1 MDHNSAFALG
11 LLTHLVEPSEVDGTV
26 KSLVE
31 TGKPAVKY
39 AGKPA
44 DSEHPVA
51 VFASQFFSNEN
62 MDILLSGGVPEG
74 FDAEDRNVIRQ
85 VKSLRFAAP
94 IAVKMAADLLND
106 AVNTGDDLQA
116 GLALELE
123 RLETIFATADAHE
136 GLSALIEGRRPQY
149 SNS

>member
-1 MDHNSAFALG
+1 
-11 LLTHLVEPSEVDGTV
+11 
-26 KSLVE
+26 
-31 TGKPAVKY
+31 
-39 AGKPA
+39 
-44 DSEHPVA
+44 
-51 VFASQFFSNEN
+51 

-74 FDAEDRNVIRQ
+74 FDAEDKNVSRQ

-94 IAVKMAADLLND
+94 IAVRMAADLLND

-123 RLETIFATADAHE
+123 RLGTIFATADAHE